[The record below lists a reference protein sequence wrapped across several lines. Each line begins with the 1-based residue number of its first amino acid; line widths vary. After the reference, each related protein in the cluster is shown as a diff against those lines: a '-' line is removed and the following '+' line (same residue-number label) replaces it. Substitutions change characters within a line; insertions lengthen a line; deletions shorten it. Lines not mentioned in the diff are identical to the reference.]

1 MPHFA
6 NATHEPETQ
15 RALKS
20 AADPDELQLFEDL
33 TEYFKCYARERP
45 QTVALICLGVGFV
58 LGWKLKPW

>member
-15 RALKS
+15 RPKVG
-20 AADPDELQLFEDL
+20 ADPDELQLFEDL
-33 TEYFKCYARERP
+33 TKCFKRYAHERP
-45 QTVALICLGVGFV
+45 QTVALVCLGIGFV